1 MPKTHVKPLLLLL
14 LLAAPLFW
22 PHSAQAKAKYLFK
35 IASLAPEGSV
45 WASRFDDYAREVGEK
60 TGGEVAFRVYAGG
73 VMGDDRAMYRKMRI
87 GQLQGGGFTM
97 TGISE
102 VVPDFRVLGI
112 PFLFRSYDEVD
123 QVIAGLFPK
132 FQKEFND
139 SGLELQAMSEVGFI
153 YTMSTKPMTSID
165 DLRHAKAWAPEN
177 DPVSQAFL
185 KTIGISPIPLTIP
198 DVLSSLQTGLIDTV
212 FNSFYGS
219 IVMQWFTKT
228 SYITDAPFG
237 YAYGGLVFSKSAFD
251 KMPPAYADICRE
263 LAKKHFAKLLA
274 DTRKSNAEALV
285 TLKKNGI
292 KLVSIPE
299 SDLVELRKYRDQ
311 AVKNVIGQ
319 AFSKEIY
326 DETMRLLEAARQ
338 KPAGK

>member
-1 MPKTHVKPLLLLL
+1 MPKTLVKMLFLLLFF
-14 LLAAPLFW
+14 APLIC
-22 PHSAQAKAKYLFK
+22 PQDAKAEAKYLFK
-35 IASLAPEGSV
+35 IASLAPDGSV
-45 WASRFDDYAREVGEK
+45 WARHFDDFTREVSEK

-112 PFLFRSYDEVD
+112 PFLFRSYAEVD
-123 QVIAGLFPK
+123 QVIAGLFPT

-139 SGLELQAMSEVGFI
+139 KGLDLQAMSEVGFI
-153 YTMSTKPMTSID
+153 YTMSTKPLRSIS
-165 DLRHAKAWAPEN
+165 DLRQTKAWAPEN

-185 KTIGISPIPLTIP
+185 QTIGITPIPLTIP

-219 IVMQWFTKT
+219 IVMQWFTRT
-228 SYITDAPFG
+228 NYITDAPFG
-237 YAYGGLVFSKSAFD
+237 YAYGGLVFTKSAFD
-251 KMPPAYADICRE
+251 KLPPAYAAVCRD
-263 LAKKHFAKLLA
+263 LAKKHFAGLLA

-285 TLKKNGI
+285 TLEKNGI

-299 SDLVELRKYRDQ
+299 GDLAELRKYRDQ
-311 AVKNVIGQ
+311 AVQSVTGK

-326 DETMRLLEAARQ
+326 DETIRLLEAARNN
-338 KPAGK
+338 PAGK